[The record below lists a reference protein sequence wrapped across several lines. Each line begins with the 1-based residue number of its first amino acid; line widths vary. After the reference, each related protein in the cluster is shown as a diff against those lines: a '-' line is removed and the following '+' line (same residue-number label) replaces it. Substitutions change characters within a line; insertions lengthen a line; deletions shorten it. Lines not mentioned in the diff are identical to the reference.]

1 MSASSRPVAAEVAL
15 RPMAEAD
22 VGAVLDIDR
31 QVHPDPWSHDFLVG
45 QLAAI
50 DRWHHVVADRNGD
63 IVGHAALTVVVD
75 KGHVATVSVRPDEQ
89 GVGIG
94 GRLLADL
101 CRFAV
106 EQGLAALTLEVRSSN
121 RRAID
126 LYRRFGFAP
135 AGVRPAY
142 FADVQNGA
150 PEDALVM
157 WVHDIAEPA
166 FLGRVEAAEH
176 APQEKAR
183 A

>member
-1 MSASSRPVAAEVAL
+1 MSASSRPVAAEVVL
-15 RPMAEAD
+15 RPMLEAD
-22 VGAVLDIDR
+22 AGAVLDIDR
-31 QVHPDPWSHDFLVG
+31 QVHPDPWSPAFLVG
-45 QLAAI
+45 QLAAV

-63 IVGHAALTVVVD
+63 IVGHAALTVVAD
-75 KGHVATVSVRPDEQ
+75 EGHVATVSVRPDEQ
-89 GVGIG
+89 GAGTG
-94 GRLLADL
+94 GRLLGDL

-106 EQGLAALTLEVRSSN
+106 ERGLAALTLEVRSSN
-121 RRAID
+121 RRAIE

-142 FADVQNGA
+142 FAGVQDET

-166 FLGRVEAAEH
+166 FLGRVEAAEQ
-176 APQEKAR
+176 AGAM